1 MVNKTVSSERGRTW
15 GNFGGTTLMVK
26 ATKQLAKEECSF
38 VRKKFPPTAFSAA
51 LLSLLLLWRSWCV
64 C

>member
-1 MVNKTVSSERGRTW
+1 
-15 GNFGGTTLMVK
+15 MVK

-38 VRKKFPPTAFSAA
+38 VRKKFTPTAFSAA